1 MVAGGSAARHDLFLG
16 PRRRLAML
24 TGSCLCR
31 GVRYEIRG
39 TPQSMYHCHCA
50 QCRKANGAMLA
61 TNVMV
66 AGGDFVLTAGGEL
79 LGSFESSP
87 GKRRY
92 FCSVCGSPIYSH
104 AEQTRHLVSVRSGTL
119 DADPGLRP
127 QAHVHIA
134 SKAPWMQIGDELPQ
148 FPGAAPRAASPATS
162 SGSALQ

>member
-1 MVAGGSAARHDLFLG
+1 MVAGGSAARHDLFFG

-148 FPGAAPRAASPATS
+148 FPGAVPPAASPATS